1 MPTIGL
7 AISFGGLEMLS
18 GSVVKRLEEE
28 LPDAPLTSKGG
39 SKRLVGVRLEST
51 LGLTTVAADPPRL
64 TGDWESD
71 PPLMEV
77 DGKLEAS
84 TSGLGVRFVEMG
96 IVDDLMA
103 STGGLTVRL
112 VEREIVDGLLASTG
126 GLRNWRRDVAGPP
139 VEMKIS

>member
-1 MPTIGL
+1 M
-7 AISFGGLEMLS
+7 S

-51 LGLTTVAADPPRL
+51 PGSTMVAADPRVPM
-64 TGDWESD
+64 GDWESES
-71 PPLMEV
+71 PLMEV
-77 DGKLEAS
+77 DGKLKAS
-84 TSGLGVRFVEMG
+84 TSGLG
-96 IVDDLMA
+96 
-103 STGGLTVRL
+103 VRL